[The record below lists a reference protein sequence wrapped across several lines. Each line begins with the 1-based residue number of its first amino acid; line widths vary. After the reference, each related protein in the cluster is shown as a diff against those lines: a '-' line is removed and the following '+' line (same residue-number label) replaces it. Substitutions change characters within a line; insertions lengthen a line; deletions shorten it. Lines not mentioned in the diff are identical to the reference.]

1 MNFPSTQ
8 RTGQLAELEVHT
20 RFTSWSWTVGKDWI
34 DTGYDLFVEPDLS
47 MFNGARFLVQVKA
60 TSRTNSRRVAR
71 VSKKRLREYAANP
84 IPVFLLWRSADGTL
98 HWMHMQPW
106 LSANSK
112 RLSGDGEAGVPM
124 PSGQT
129 LADKDD
135 FVAYLRDVLKPSAE
149 KVGAVGQLAVER
161 SRYLSSIDPR
171 LDVRVGLKSGAES
184 YEISARADSVQVGMA
199 FRAGD
204 RSAEVVEALKYGLPV
219 SVDVDAFRATGSNLF
234 DELGLNGTRG
244 QLSIEPSH
252 SCPGKVTIFPGC
264 QYSMQAKS
272 VSISSNLYSGSGGFA
287 IKGRS
292 AGDVVDLSVRG
303 DLRADGGARI
313 SVTANLIR
321 EALGSVPVAD
331 VDFLGDI
338 ADCAQEC
345 LTARALYFEL
355 SFRGER
361 QKLIVDGDQFTPLED
376 FFLYVVALGRLHKTA
391 RALGSRFLL
400 KGDERFSR
408 DDVSDVHFAY
418 RLLKGEV
425 VRVDVDPVHVYM
437 KETVNNS
444 EIGAGVFRIQTEIE
458 FSLFGRRL
466 GSFPVV
472 LSLKGFR
479 VEATSDPLRCCLVK
493 GDAPE
498 ACLQYDYS
506 ESFLDVGTE
515 Y

>member
-8 RTGQLAELEVHT
+8 RTGQLAELEVHM

-47 MFNGARFLVQVKA
+47 IFNGSRFLVQVKA
-60 TSRTNSRRVAR
+60 TTRTNSGRVAR
-71 VSKKRLREYAANP
+71 VGKKRLREYAKNP

-98 HWMHMQPW
+98 HWMHIQPW
-106 LSANSK
+106 ILANSK
-112 RLSGDGEAGVPM
+112 RLSGDGEAGVPI
-124 PSGQT
+124 PSGQK
-129 LADKDD
+129 LDDKDE
-135 FVAYLRDVLKPSAE
+135 FVAYLRDVLKPLGE
-149 KVGAVGQLAVER
+149 KIGSLSQLALER

-171 LDVRVGLKSGAES
+171 FDVRVGLKSGAES
-184 YEISARADSVQVGMA
+184 YEVSARSDSVKVGMA
-199 FRAGD
+199 FRAGE
-204 RSAEVVEALKYGLPV
+204 RSAEVVEAIKYGLPV
-219 SVDVDAFRATGSNLF
+219 SVDVDTFRATGSTLF
-234 DELGLNGTRG
+234 DELGLNGSRG
-244 QLSIEPSH
+244 QLSIEPNQV
-252 SCPGKVTIFPGC
+252 CPGQVTIFPGC
-264 QYSMQAKS
+264 QYSMLAKS

-292 AGDVVDLSVRG
+292 AEDVVDLSVRG
-303 DLRADGGARI
+303 DLGADGGLRI

-331 VDFLGDI
+331 IHLLGDI
-338 ADCAQEC
+338 ADCAREC

-361 QKLIVDGDQFTPLED
+361 QKLIVDGDQFTPLAD

-391 RALGSRFLL
+391 RALGSSFLL
-400 KGDERFSR
+400 KGDESFSTE
-408 DDVSDVHFAY
+408 DLLDVHFAY
-418 RLLKGEV
+418 KLLKGEM
-425 VRVDVDPVHVYM
+425 VRVDVGPIDVYM
-437 KETVNNS
+437 KEAANNS

-466 GSFPVV
+466 GSVPVI

-479 VEATSDPLRCCLVK
+479 VEATSDRLRCRLVK

-506 ESFLDVGTE
+506 ESFLGVGT
-515 Y
+515 